1 MGFFSE
7 RVIPV
12 TLIKECVLPWLP
24 YQLASITGSMLPEC
38 GSTYNCPNKSVPRMR
53 QHVAGKLGN
62 QQNNNSPQICRVQS
76 MFTDQSAQFAGLG
89 SASRHGVGV
98 ADGGVLL
105 DPDQGHRHSQLVGTH
120 LCHLRKGR
128 QEDERQTDRQTERRR
143 GGERGR
149 E

>member
-1 MGFFSE
+1 MA
-7 RVIPV
+7 VAAI
-12 TLIKECVLPWLP
+12 LKK
-24 YQLASITGSMLPEC
+24 Q
-38 GSTYNCPNKSVPRMR
+38 RMR

-76 MFTDQSAQFAGLG
+76 MCTDQSAQFAGLG

-120 LCHLRKGR
+120 LCHLHTGR
-128 QEDERQTDRQTERRR
+128 QEGERQTDRRNVGE
-143 GGERGR
+143 GERGAESGEGGKEGGGGETDRQTNRQTDRWPDRQKQR
-149 E
+149 ETDGQTETKR